1 MRKILTIILGITL
14 LVGAVF
20 ISKKFIANKNKPK
33 PKFAKIVKKV
43 SVDTVNN
50 REIPIIIT
58 TSGNLT
64 AKHKIEIFA
73 EVQGVLK
80 PSVKEFKAGISYRK
94 GQTILRINSE
104 EFYANL
110 QSQKSNFYNSL
121 TAILPDIRLDYPNEY
136 QKWLDYLNSFDINKT
151 TPKLPTFNTDKE
163 KYFISG
169 RGINTAYYNVKN
181 LEVKLGKYS
190 LRAPYNGILTEALVT
205 PGTLVRVGQK
215 LGEFIN
221 PSVYEMEVSVNAAFA
236 DLLKKGNTVKLHNL
250 EKTKEYTGKVIR
262 INGKVDATSQ
272 TIKAYIQVAH
282 KELKEG
288 IYLEANLIAK
298 SEKNAIEIPR
308 KLLINNK
315 QLFVVNDSVLG
326 LIDVN
331 PVYFSAENVVIKGI
345 KDGTLLL
352 SNTVPGAYEGM
363 QIEISQAKK

>member
-1 MRKILTIILGITL
+1 MRKILTILLGIAL
-14 LVGAVF
+14 LAGAIF

-33 PKFAKIVKKV
+33 PKFAKIIKKV
-43 SVDTVNN
+43 SVDTVKN
-50 REIPIIIT
+50 REISIIIT

-80 PSVKEFKAGISYRK
+80 PSIKEFKAGTSYRK
-94 GQTILRINSE
+94 GQSILRINSE

-110 QSQKSNFYNSL
+110 QSQKSIFYNSL
-121 TAILPDIRLDYPNEY
+121 TSILPDIRLDYPNEY
-136 QKWLDYLNSFDINKT
+136 KKWQDYLNSFDMNKT
-151 TPKLPTFNTDKE
+151 TPKLPSFNTDKE

-169 RGINTAYYNVKN
+169 RGLNTSYYNVKN

-190 LRAPYNGILTEALVT
+190 LRAPYNGILTEVLVT

-221 PSVYEMEVSVNAAFA
+221 PSVYEMEVSVNAAFS

-288 IYLEANLIAK
+288 MYLEASLIAK
-298 SEKNAIEIPR
+298 SEKDAIEIPR
-308 KLLINNK
+308 KLLIDNK
-315 QLFVVNDSVLG
+315 QLFIVKDSVLG

-345 KDGTLLL
+345 ENGTLLL
-352 SNTVPGAYEGM
+352 SNTVPGAYDGM
-363 QIEISQAKK
+363 QIEISQEKK